1 MVQTTPPVP
10 PLPSDRLS
18 PAASPASDAFPT
30 SPRLPPILTAPDMSK
45 PLPPLQTEA
54 TGSGKSYMFAYQ
66 RPIII
71 QCGSALGLHPRP
83 QSSAKP
89 ALTRDAMIPIKTGPG
104 KRRSMS
110 VGEVDLKKATSSS
123 LAPVPP
129 PPSAHEKRS
138 DESTGWDSTI
148 RGILSDFSRLD
159 QDNTTPTDTL
169 DLRLPS
175 TSAQR
180 PARLR
185 MRSAEPAA
193 SASQP
198 DSRQAASSPPPMM
211 KPNPTIVA
219 YAPDTDEA
227 SVRRGNADPPEVIVS
242 GRSPPLAGAA
252 YRSFTHPQRPFP
264 GTGNRPLGPRSASSV
279 HTPLEARDRLLA
291 HPRSTPTAISS
302 EPSLLAN
309 ANAVSPPLSALSQQ
323 DLSSTNLPFRRLPS
337 DGLGPEELEARGKEC
352 ARRAWE
358 EDEEFLV
365 KERIAEWLGGMYV
378 LTFFNKMVFVD
389 TFIQWSREQGRT
401 AALCGQL

>member
-1 MVQTTPPVP
+1 
-10 PLPSDRLS
+10 
-18 PAASPASDAFPT
+18 
-30 SPRLPPILTAPDMSK
+30 MSK

-54 TGSGKSYMFAYQ
+54 TGSGKSDMFPYQ
-66 RPIII
+66 LPIITH
-71 QCGSALGLHPRP
+71 CGSSSGLHPRP

-89 ALTRDAMIPIKTGPG
+89 ARTRDAMIPIKTGPG

-110 VGEVDLKKATSSS
+110 VGEVDLKKAANTS

-148 RGILSDFSRLD
+148 RGILSDFSSLD

-185 MRSAEPAA
+185 MRSAEPAT

-198 DSRQAASSPPPMM
+198 GNRQAASSPPPMM

-227 SVRRGNADPPEVIVS
+227 SVRRGNADPPEVLVS

-264 GTGNRPLGPRSASSV
+264 STGNRPLGPRSASSV
-279 HTPLEARDRLLA
+279 HTA
-291 HPRSTPTAISS
+291 HTRSTPTAISS

-309 ANAVSPPLSALSQQ
+309 ANAFSPSLTTLSHQ
-323 DLSSTNLPFRRLPS
+323 DLSSTNLSFRRLPS
-337 DGLGPEELEARGKEC
+337 DGLSPEELEARGKEC

-378 LTFFNKMVFVD
+378 STFFDQMVFVD
-389 TFIQWSREQGRT
+389 TFIQWSRKQGRA

>member
-10 PLPSDRLS
+10 PLPANRVS

-30 SPRLPPILTAPDMSK
+30 SPRLPPLFTAPDMSK

-54 TGSGKSYMFAYQ
+54 TSSGKSDMFPYQ
-66 RPIII
+66 LPIII
-71 QCGSALGLHPRP
+71 GRGSPSGLHPRP
-83 QSSAKP
+83 QTSVKLVRAH
-89 ALTRDAMIPIKTGPG
+89 DATIPIKTGPG

-110 VGEVDLKKATSSS
+110 VGEVDLKKAANSSFT
-123 LAPVPP
+123 PVPP
-129 PPSAHEKRS
+129 PPSAYEKRS
-138 DESTGWDSTI
+138 EESTGWDSTI
-148 RGILSDFSRLD
+148 RGILSDFSKLD

-169 DLRLPS
+169 ELRLPS

-185 MRSAEPAA
+185 MKSAEPAT

-198 DSRQAASSPPPMM
+198 DNRQATSSPPPMM

-242 GRSPPLAGAA
+242 GRRPPLTGAS
-252 YRSFTHPQRPFP
+252 YRAFTHPQRPFP

-279 HTPLEARDRLLA
+279 HTSLEARDRLLA
-291 HPRSTPTAISS
+291 HPRPSAFSS
-302 EPSLLAN
+302 EPSLLPAN
-309 ANAVSPPLSALSQQ
+309 ANAASPPLSALSQQ

-337 DGLGPEELEARGKEC
+337 DGLSPEDVEARGKEC

-358 EDEEFLV
+358 EDEEFLA
-365 KERIAEWLGGMYV
+365 KERIAEWLGGMYG
-378 LTFFNKMVFVD
+378 FNIFDKVVVAD
-389 TFIQWSREQGRT
+389 TFIQWSGEQGRA
-401 AALCGQL
+401 AALYGKL